1 MVSYSTLL
9 RIYVSEDSGPEL
21 VAKYK
26 DACSEHNA
34 KLITNGKFPDAGFD
48 LYIPSNYWENDET
61 YLRNRMSDVTF
72 KLPLGV
78 KCAMIQYS
86 DAPYPDITYT
96 GYYLYARS
104 SIVKTPLR
112 LANSVGIIDSGY
124 RGEVTAVVDKHD
136 ASNDWKTVLK
146 RDCKKFDRL
155 FQICSPGLTPFRV
168 ELVEREGNLSIKTD
182 RGDGGF
188 GSTTLPT
195 STS

>member
-9 RIYVSEDSGPEL
+9 RIYVGEESGPEL
-21 VAKYK
+21 AAKYK
-26 DACSEHNA
+26 YACSAHNE
-34 KLITNGKFPDAGFD
+34 KIVTNGKFPDAGFD
-48 LYIPSNYWENDET
+48 LYVPSNYWENDET
-61 YLRNRMSDVTF
+61 YLTNRLSETTF
-72 KLPLGV
+72 KLPRGV
-78 KCAMIQYS
+78 KGAMIQYS
-86 DAPYPDITYT
+86 DASYPDIAYT

-136 ASNDWKTVLK
+136 TSNDWKTVLK

-168 ELVEREGNLSIKTD
+168 ELVERESDLSGKTD

-195 STS
+195 STL

>member
-9 RIYVSEDSGPEL
+9 RIYVGEESGPEL
-21 VAKYK
+21 AAKYK
-26 DACSEHNA
+26 DACSAHNA
-34 KLITNGKFPDAGFD
+34 KLVTNGKFPDAGFD

-61 YLRNRMSDVTF
+61 YLSNRMSDVTF

-86 DAPYPDITYT
+86 DAPYPDIAYT

-124 RGEVTAVVDKHD
+124 RGEVTAVVDK
-136 ASNDWKTVLK
+136 

-155 FQICSPGLTPFRV
+155 FQICSPSLGPFRV
-168 ELVEREGNLSIKTD
+168 EMVERESDLSGKTD
-182 RGDGGF
+182 RGGGGF

-195 STS
+195 STL